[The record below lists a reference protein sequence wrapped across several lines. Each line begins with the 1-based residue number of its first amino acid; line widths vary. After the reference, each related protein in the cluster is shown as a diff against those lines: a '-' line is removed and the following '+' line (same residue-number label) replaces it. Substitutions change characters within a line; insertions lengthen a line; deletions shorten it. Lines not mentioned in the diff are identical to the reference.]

1 MNTLRVA
8 ARTQTRAL
16 RQQRLA
22 STISVV
28 SHTSSESALPLSN
41 VEVQWAK
48 LAKDEQVQIY
58 RQLEAVQKKDWK
70 SLTIDEKKAGKSSFG
85 VTVFFFSVQRL
96 VASLWR
102 WFRFVPRQMFGAR
115 FLTAS
120 TFSSRPI
127 VLCTSMMTS
136 N

>member
-8 ARTQTRAL
+8 ARTQTRVL

-41 VEVQWAK
+41 VEVQWEK

-70 SLTIDEKKAGKSSFG
+70 TLTIDEKKAGKLPFG
-85 VTVFFFSVQRL
+85 RRHFFFKRPSLAYGVGSVSFR
-96 VASLWR
+96 VKCSLT
-102 WFRFVPRQMFGAR
+102 VH
-115 FLTAS
+115 
-120 TFSSRPI
+120 
-127 VLCTSMMTS
+127 
-136 N
+136 